1 MEPIGKELGT
11 ALILASL
18 SLVFIIVMEGC
29 LTPQGRALRSV
40 ANTALSTR
48 LTNYCAARTEAERQV
63 IASAI
68 NNRLYF
74 AGQVRV
80 VCPE

>member
-63 IASAI
+63 IA
-68 NNRLYF
+68 
-74 AGQVRV
+74 
-80 VCPE
+80 